1 MANLGRVA
9 AARVNL
15 ERAEALQEMDQLGM
29 EDGVSGMADLFA
41 MILCTSC
48 AHFFISS
55 YYLCQIIGSPGWW
68 GSDSSSSSG
77 KSGKS
82 GSGSGK
88 SGKSGSSSND
98 YWGK

>member
-1 MANLGRVA
+1 MLTFY
-9 AARVNL
+9 
-15 ERAEALQEMDQLGM
+15 
-29 EDGVSGMADLFA
+29 LF
-41 MILCTSC
+41 LLS
-48 AHFFISS
+48 
-55 YYLCQIIGSPGWW
+55 LQIIGSPGWW

>member
-1 MANLGRVA
+1 MHV
-9 AARVNL
+9 
-15 ERAEALQEMDQLGM
+15 
-29 EDGVSGMADLFA
+29 
-41 MILCTSC
+41 ILCTSY
-48 AHFFISS
+48 AHLFS
-55 YYLCQIIGSPGWW
+55 YGILLLSLQLIGSPGWW
-68 GSDSSSSSG
+68 GSDSSSSG